1 LRRGLRN
8 RIAVVYATMFS
19 RYVLRLAAM
28 AAALGGCNGLEPSL
42 SQRGLRLLVSRE
54 RARGDGAGLVRQ
66 SWIVKGKRSIAP
78 TYAGSRSGEV
88 GYSQYPAGGN
98 ATKTITGFSQPDG
111 ATLSTIKK

>member
-1 LRRGLRN
+1 
-8 RIAVVYATMFS
+8 
-19 RYVLRLAAM
+19 
-28 AAALGGCNGLEPSL
+28 
-42 SQRGLRLLVSRE
+42 
-54 RARGDGAGLVRQ
+54 
-66 SWIVKGKRSIAP
+66 VKGKRSIAP